1 MFISLY
7 EPFSE
12 QDYANDDNHATVI
25 NCLVHLLSIDKIDV
39 RGFEMWF
46 KDGHVG
52 GDIAWGISDW
62 DEYMAEDHNIH
73 EKFDGYLF
81 YIDADEHGDLSRGE
95 DQKILTKEEI
105 KPFIKSIIEHYLK
118 IDIQNNTGVWN
129 LIWLSK
135 DFGFY

>member
-12 QDYANDDNHATVI
+12 QDYTNDDNHATII

-73 EKFDGYLF
+73 EKLMDIY
-81 YIDADEHGDLSRGE
+81 S
-95 DQKILTKEEI
+95 ILMLMSMVIYQEERI
-105 KPFIKSIIEHYLK
+105 KKY
-118 IDIQNNTGVWN
+118 
-129 LIWLSK
+129 
-135 DFGFY
+135 